1 MFLFSYLGVPINP
14 GNGCKALLNYFNV
27 FAQDLAS
34 KGDAVVAVLNLIDH
48 ISAVKSATDSI
59 KVASIACTA
68 SSEKIYQDWQSKL

>member
-68 SSEKIYQDWQSKL
+68 I